1 MKLNKVIEEKRKQRE
16 KAKKME
22 QTKNFA
28 LGTAIGT
35 ALGAAAG
42 LLFAPKSGKETR
54 GDITTKSKEVAD
66 TVKTSATDQYESTK
80 QWSVKVKDDIKK
92 GIDDINFKKA
102 KDQVEDA
109 VEDVVDEI
117 EIALGQEDDV
127 EGIATVEEI
136 VNEDKNDK
144 TDKLTN

>member
-28 LGTAIGT
+28 IGTAIGT

-102 KDQVEDA
+102 KDQVED
-109 VEDVVDEI
+109 VVDEI

-127 EGIATVEEI
+127 EGIATVEEML
-136 VNEDKNDK
+136 NEDKNDE